1 MKPDAPTRTSPPV
14 APPRLARSTL
24 LWRFA
29 LGAGLGLFLHYLL
42 YRISLPI
49 EPFIYVAF

>member
-1 MKPDAPTRTSPPV
+1 MKTDPAPADSPPR
-14 APPRLARSTL
+14 PPARALA
-24 LWRFA
+24 WRFA
-29 LGAGLGLFLHYLL
+29 LGVGLGLFLHYLL